1 MGFGGFLS
9 GLVDSA
15 SSAAK
20 SAATSVAN
28 GASYVGGK
36 ISDGASYV
44 ADKTVQGA
52 QYVADKTVQ
61 GAQYV
66 ADKTVQ
72 GAQYVGEK
80 AVQGAQWTADMAK
93 EGARR
98 AVRGTTDAIY
108 TGLGDDANTGYDAG
122 KKVKGAYD
130 KVKSVFSNKPPAQ
143 PCIDCANKDKDH
155 DGVLVGYKDG
165 KCVPLT
171 NKGQAITPDDIKNA
185 KRNAYSPVNNP
196 AEDPNNPNDP
206 AKNTS
211 DATKACCSKCTAGK
225 PPRTI
230 FYVNGINTTHTTHC
244 ETLKQI
250 GDMTCANVVG
260 IYNATEGMPKDA
272 LQTGMDRSLVD
283 QAEGG
288 RKDLAHDGRNP
299 AVDTLSD
306 LLVQETRAGRPPEIM
321 AHSQGGAITSLALY
335 DANNTLKAG
344 PPGTPNSLSG
354 TKVTSFGAAAPSWVQ
369 GPEYTHYVHVNDLR
383 RMTVGLGDHSSAA
396 ENGNGKVVT
405 FSGEPGGPF
414 TTDKSKLDKHF
425 FASPTKYHGIDDQL
439 YLKMYDQ
446 QNKGGADT
454 CGCGKK

>member
-1 MGFGGFLS
+1 MFGGETLS
-9 GLVDSA
+9 NVWNSA
-15 SSAAK
+15 TSAAK
-20 SAATSVAN
+20 SAATSIAN

-36 ISDGASYV
+36 VADGASYV
-44 ADKTVQGA
+44 GGKVADGASYVGGKIVDGASYVGDKVVEGA
-52 QYVADKTVQ
+52 QWTGDKI
-61 GAQYV
+61 A
-66 ADKTVQ
+66 
-72 GAQYVGEK
+72 
-80 AVQGAQWTADMAK
+80 QGAQWTADMAK
-93 EGARR
+93 EGTRR
-98 AVRGTTDAIY
+98 AVRGATDAIY
-108 TGLGDDANTGYDAG
+108 TGLGTDAQTGYDVG
-122 KKVKGAYD
+122 KAVKGAYD
-130 KVKSVFSNKPPAQ
+130 KVKSVFTDKPPAQ
-143 PCIDCANKDKDH
+143 PCIDCAKKDIDH

-171 NKGQAITPDDIKNA
+171 NKGQKITPDDVKNA
-185 KRNAYSPVNNP
+185 KRNGYNPVNNG
-196 AEDPNNPNDP
+196 AEDPDNPKD
-206 AKNTS
+206 ASKNTS

-283 QAEGG
+283 QAAGG
-288 RKDLAHDGRNP
+288 RTNLAHDGRNP

-369 GPEYTHYVHVNDLR
+369 GPNYTHYVHVNDFTP
-383 RMTVGLGDHSSAA
+383 MNFGLGDHSSAA

-414 TTDKSKLDKHF
+414 TTDKAKLDKHF

-446 QNKGGADT
+446 QSKGGSDT
-454 CGCGKK
+454 CSCGRK

>member
-1 MGFGGFLS
+1 MGFGDFLS
-9 GLVDSA
+9 NAWNSA
-15 SSAAK
+15 TSAAK
-20 SAATSVAN
+20 STATSIAN

-44 ADKTVQGA
+44 GGKISDGASYVGGKIADGA
-52 QYVADKTVQ
+52 QWTGDKI
-61 GAQYV
+61 
-66 ADKTVQ
+66 
-72 GAQYVGEK
+72 
-80 AVQGAQWTADMAK
+80 VQGAQWTGDMVK
-93 EGARR
+93 EGTRR
-98 AVRGTTDAIY
+98 ATRGVTDAIY
-108 TGLGDDANTGYDAG
+108 TGLGTDAQAGYDTG
-122 KKVKGAYD
+122 KAVKNAYD
-130 KVKSVFSNKPPAQ
+130 KVKSVFTDKPPAQ

-171 NKGQAITPDDIKNA
+171 NKGQPVTADDIKNA
-185 KRNAYSPVNNP
+185 KRNGYNPVGNA
-196 AEDPNNPNDP
+196 AEDPNNPKDS

-250 GDMTCANVVG
+250 GDMTCATVVG

-283 QAEGG
+283 QAAGG
-288 RKDLAHDGRNP
+288 RTNLAHDGRNP

-335 DANNTLKAG
+335 DASNTLKAG
-344 PPGTPNSLSG
+344 PPGTSNSLSG
-354 TKVTSFGAAAPSWVQ
+354 TKVTSFGAASPSWVP
-369 GPEYTHYVHVNDLR
+369 GPDYTHYVHVNDFTP
-383 RMTVGLGDHSSAA
+383 MNFGLGDHSSAG
-396 ENGNGKVVT
+396 ENGGGNVVT

-414 TTDKSKLDKHF
+414 TTDKLDKHF

-446 QNKGGADT
+446 QSKGTGDT
-454 CGCGKK
+454 CSCGKK